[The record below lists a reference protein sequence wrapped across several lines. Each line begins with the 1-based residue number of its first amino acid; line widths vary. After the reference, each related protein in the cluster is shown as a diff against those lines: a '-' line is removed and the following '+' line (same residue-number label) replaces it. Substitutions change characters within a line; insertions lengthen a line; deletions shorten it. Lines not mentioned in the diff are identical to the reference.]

1 MSKMYKL
8 IIVLIMCCGCG
19 VSHKK
24 ANLYHTE
31 IDGIHYSFLNIKGK
45 DVRTWQD
52 IVWNDSI
59 KMARAYEITQIAID
73 SFNVRPPKGY

>member
-1 MSKMYKL
+1 MLKL
-8 IIVLIMCCGCG
+8 IKGLIAIAIMGCG

-31 IDGIHYSFLNIKGK
+31 IDGIHYSYLNIRGK

-52 IVWNDSI
+52 RVWTDSI
-59 KMARAYEITQIAID
+59 KSARALEITQIAID
-73 SFNVRPPKGY
+73 SFNVRPPNGQ

>member
-1 MSKMYKL
+1 MYKAL
-8 IIVLIMCCGCG
+8 AILTLVGCS

-31 IDGIHYSFLNIKGK
+31 IGGIHYSFLNIKGK

-52 IVWNDSI
+52 KVWNDSI